1 MNEYALSL
9 FSLAKEENLLDI
21 FYNETKFLI
30 EIFKDEELLN
40 FIIDKFI
47 RNSDKK
53 KAINNGLNSINRYL
67 LNFINIIIDD
77 NREDDL
83 IEIFDS
89 FNSLYYKEKNIVEGI
104 IYGLEI
110 GNEKIN
116 ELEEVFSRK
125 LKKRVVLKFKQDVSL
140 IGGYKVIVDNKL
152 YDNSYK
158 NKLNKLK
165 DKLLEE
171 GEVND

>member
-1 MNEYALSL
+1 M
-9 FSLAKEENLLDI
+9 
-21 FYNETKFLI
+21 
-30 EIFKDEELLN
+30 
-40 FIIDKFI
+40 
-47 RNSDKK
+47 
-53 KAINNGLNSINRYL
+53 
-67 LNFINIIIDD
+67 
-77 NREDDL
+77 

-89 FNSLYYKEKNIVEGI
+89 YNSLYYKEKNIVEGI